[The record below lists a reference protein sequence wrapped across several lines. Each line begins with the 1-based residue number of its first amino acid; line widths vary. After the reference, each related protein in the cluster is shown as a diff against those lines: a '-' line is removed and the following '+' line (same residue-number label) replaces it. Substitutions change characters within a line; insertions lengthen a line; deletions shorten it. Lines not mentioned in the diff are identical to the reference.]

1 MLRAFLLAAL
11 LATGPALAQST
22 PPRDTAK
29 DAEDMAR
36 EAIDKLMRA
45 MSMLIQ
51 SIPQYETPEMLPNG
65 DIVIRRKQPA
75 EPKATPKP
83 QPKEDKT

>member
-1 MLRAFLLAAL
+1 MLRALLLAAL
-11 LATGPALAQST
+11 LAAGPAVAQST
-22 PPRDTAK
+22 PPRDTTK
-29 DAEDMAR
+29 DAEEMAR

-45 MSMLIQ
+45 MGLLMQ
-51 SIPQYETPEMLPNG
+51 SIPQYETPEILPNG

-75 EPKATPKP
+75 EPKPTPKP